1 MTFLMSPRL
10 RFTIKTIAV
19 SALLASASGQ
29 IVAQTVINTA
39 TGSVRPSEPV
49 TLNFANAE
57 IEAVARTMATITG
70 RNVVVDPRVKG
81 QLNLVTERA
90 VPPAA
95 AFQQFLAAL
104 RLQGFTVVETAGLYK
119 VVPEA
124 DAKLQG
130 GSVTVVQGSSGSAPA
145 GGQIV
150 TQIFK
155 LNFESAANL
164 VPVLR
169 PLISPNNTIN
179 VNPGNN
185 SLVITDYADNL
196 QRLARIIAA
205 MDVSNASDVEVIP
218 LRHAV
223 ATDLAPLVARL
234 IDGGSG
240 TGPAPAAGQGQADTS
255 FKTTLLAEPRS
266 NSLILRA
273 ANPARVAQVRAL
285 VAQLDQ
291 APAPGS
297 SASTGNIHVVYLKN
311 ADATKLATTLRAAM
325 AAMGTGASTSGSS
338 FGGTAAPSAPSAG
351 LSGGGTSGSMLSTG
365 TGLSGGLGS
374 TGSSA
379 GGLGGNSMGTSA
391 TNNNQPST
399 GGQIQA
405 DPTTN
410 SLIITAPEP
419 LYRQLRAVI
428 DQLDGRRAQVLVESL
443 IVEVTASKL
452 AEFGIQWQGILGKQ
466 GDGTIGVIGTNSGQA
481 GANILNITAAL
492 ATGTVSGLTGTG
504 GLGNG
509 MNIGLAPRI
518 NGQYYLGALANFLQN
533 SGDANVLS
541 TPNLMTLDNEE
552 ARIIIGDNVP
562 FVTGSYANSTGS
574 STVNP
579 FTTVERK
586 DVGLMLKVRPQIS
599 ENGTVKMSIYQ
610 EVSKIDRSTL
620 SNANGPTTSKRSIE
634 SNVVVDDGNIIVIGG
649 LLEDSYS
656 QGQDKVPVMGDL
668 PVVGGLFRSETRSR
682 NKTNLMVFL
691 RPVVVRDNATSEALM
706 TDRYEAIR
714 ALQQVTQPTSSVMM
728 NSVSGAPVLPA
739 LPERSV
745 MPAATPAAVPAT
757 PVVPTPMQQLAPSLP
772 PPQGG
777 GAATPAP
784 VSSNTAPAALQQTAA
799 AGAPPLYY
807 VNLGVFGE
815 DAAGRAAM
823 AKLHD
828 AALPLAV
835 QAVETNRGKATRV
848 RVGPYATEDAAQAA
862 AAQVRSSGLAP
873 NATVAAQPL

>member
-1 MTFLMSPRL
+1 MTSLLSPRL
-10 RFTIKTIAV
+10 RFTLKTIAA
-19 SALLASASGQ
+19 SALLTCASGQ
-29 IVAQTVINTA
+29 IAAQTAIH
-39 TGSVRPSEPV
+39 TGTSSVRPSEPV

-90 VPPAA
+90 VTPAA

-104 RLQGFTVVETAGLYK
+104 RLQGFTVVEAAGLYK

-130 GSVTVVQGSSGSAPA
+130 GSVSVVQGSAGSAPG

-155 LNFESAANL
+155 LNFENAANL

-196 QRLARIIAA
+196 QRLARIVAA

-218 LRHAV
+218 LKNAI
-223 ATDLAPLVARL
+223 ASDLAPLVARL

-240 TGPAPAAGQGQADTS
+240 TGAPAAAQGQTDTA
-255 FKTTLLAEPRS
+255 FKTTLIAEPRS

-297 SASTGNIHVVYLKN
+297 SAASGNIHVVYLKN

-325 AAMGTGASTSGSS
+325 ASMGGSNGNGGSAGGSSSAAPSTGLSTGGMLSTSGTSS
-338 FGGTAAPSAPSAG
+338 STSSNNSGLGAG
-351 LSGGGTSGSMLSTG
+351 NSSLGTSS
-365 TGLSGGLGS
+365 
-374 TGSSA
+374 
-379 GGLGGNSMGTSA
+379 

-419 LYRQLRAVI
+419 QYRQLRAVI
-428 DQLDGRRAQVLVESL
+428 DKLDGRRAQVLVESL
-443 IVEVTASKL
+443 IVEVSANKV
-452 AEFGIQWQGILGKQ
+452 AEFGIQWQGILGKN
-466 GDGTIGVIGTNSGQA
+466 GDGTVGVIGTNSAQA
-481 GANILNITAAL
+481 GANILGVTAAIASGSATSIATAANSLGKGLNL
-492 ATGTVSGLTGTG
+492 A
-504 GLGNG
+504 
-509 MNIGLAPRI
+509 LAPRI

-552 ARIIIGDNVP
+552 ARIIIGNNVP
-562 FVTGSYANSTGS
+562 FVTGSYANSSGTN
-574 STVNP
+574 TVNP

-599 ENGTVKMSIYQ
+599 ENGTVKMAIYQ
-610 EVSKIDRSTL
+610 EVSKIDTATL

-634 SNVVVDDGNIIVIGG
+634 SNVVVDDGSIIVIGG

-656 QGQDKVPVMGDL
+656 QGQDKVPVMGDI
-668 PVVGGLFRSETRSR
+668 PVLGNLFRSENRTR

-691 RPVVVRDNATSEALM
+691 RPIVVRDNATSDALM
-706 TDRYEAIR
+706 MDRYEAIR
-714 ALQQVTQPTSSVMM
+714 ALQQTTQPAPSVVMK
-728 NSVSGAPVLPA
+728 SVSGAPILPA
-739 LPERSV
+739 LPQRAE
-745 MPAATPAAVPAT
+745 PAAATPP
-757 PVVPTPMQQLAPSLP
+757 
-772 PPQGG
+772 
-777 GAATPAP
+777 
-784 VSSNTAPAALQQTAA
+784 
-799 AGAPPLYY
+799 
-807 VNLGVFGE
+807 
-815 DAAGRAAM
+815 
-823 AKLHD
+823 
-828 AALPLAV
+828 
-835 QAVETNRGKATRV
+835 
-848 RVGPYATEDAAQAA
+848 
-862 AAQVRSSGLAP
+862 
-873 NATVAAQPL
+873 AQPLASQPETTPR

>member
-1 MTFLMSPRL
+1 MTSLLSPRL
-10 RFTIKTIAV
+10 RFALKTIAA
-19 SALLASASGQ
+19 SALLAGGIGQ
-29 IVAQTVINTA
+29 ILAQTAIDTR

-90 VPPAA
+90 VTPAA

-104 RLQGFTVVETAGLYK
+104 RLQGFTVVEAAGLYK

-130 GSVTVVQGSSGSAPA
+130 GNVSVVQGSSGNAPS

-155 LNFESAANL
+155 LNFENAANL

-196 QRLARIIAA
+196 QRLARIVAA

-218 LRHAV
+218 LRNAI
-223 ATDLAPLVARL
+223 AADMAPLVARL
-234 IDGGSG
+234 IDGGS
-240 TGPAPAAGQGQADTS
+240 APAATPGQADTS
-255 FKTTLLAEPRS
+255 FKTTLIAEPRS

-285 VAQLDQ
+285 VDRLDQ
-291 APAPGS
+291 PPVPGS
-297 SASTGNIHVVYLKN
+297 SAASGNIHVVYLKN

-325 AAMGTGASTSGSS
+325 AAMGTGSATGAGGGGSPAA
-338 FGGTAAPSAPSAG
+338 AAPSTG
-351 LSGGGTSGSMLSTG
+351 LSGGGSSGNMLSTG
-365 TGLSGGLGS
+365 SGLSGSGSNSGLGS
-374 TGSSA
+374 GSSA
-379 GGLGGNSMGTSA
+379 MGTSA

-399 GGQIQA
+399 GGLIQA

-428 DQLDGRRAQVLVESL
+428 DKLDGRRAQVLVESL
-443 IVEVTASKL
+443 IVEVSANKV
-452 AEFGIQWQGILGKQ
+452 AEFGIQWQGLLGKQ
-466 GDGTIGVIGTNSGQA
+466 GDGTIGVIGSNSGQA
-481 GANILNITAAL
+481 GMNILNATAAL
-492 ATGTVSGLTGTG
+492 ATGNYTALTGNS

-509 MNIGLAPRI
+509 LNLALAPRI

-552 ARIIIGDNVP
+552 ARIIIGNNVP
-562 FVTGSYANSTGS
+562 FVTGSYANSSGS

-599 ENGTVKMSIYQ
+599 ENGTVKMAIYQ
-610 EVSKIDRSTL
+610 EVSKIDSATL

-634 SNVVVDDGNIIVIGG
+634 SNVVVDDGSIIVIGG

-668 PVVGGLFRSETRSR
+668 PVVGGLFRSENRSR

-691 RPVVVRDNATSEALM
+691 RPIVVRDAATSEALM
-706 TDRYEAIR
+706 ADRYEAIR
-714 ALQQVTQPTSSVMM
+714 ALQQTTQPPASVVMK
-728 NSVSGAPVLPA
+728 SVSGAPILPA
-739 LPERSV
+739 LPPRAE
-745 MPAATPAAVPAT
+745 PA
-757 PVVPTPMQQLAPSLP
+757 
-772 PPQGG
+772 GG
-777 GAATPAP
+777 
-784 VSSNTAPAALQQTAA
+784 TAPAQ
-799 AGAPPLYY
+799 
-807 VNLGVFGE
+807 
-815 DAAGRAAM
+815 
-823 AKLHD
+823 
-828 AALPLAV
+828 PLA
-835 QAVETNRGKATRV
+835 
-848 RVGPYATEDAAQAA
+848 
-862 AAQVRSSGLAP
+862 
-873 NATVAAQPL
+873 PLPPEASPR

>member
-1 MTFLMSPRL
+1 MNSIAFSAFLACL
-10 RFTIKTIAV
+10 
-19 SALLASASGQ
+19 SGQ
-29 IVAQTVINTA
+29 IHAQTAIG
-39 TGSVRPSEPV
+39 TGTSSVRAGEPV

-81 QLNLVTERA
+81 QLTLITERA
-90 VPPAA
+90 VPPMA

-104 RLQGFTVVETAGLYK
+104 RLQGFTVVESAGLYK

-130 GSVTVVQGSSGSAPA
+130 GSVSVSQGGATGGPA

-155 LNFESAANL
+155 LNFENAANL

-196 QRLARIIAA
+196 QRLARIVAA

-218 LRHAV
+218 LKNAI
-223 ATDLAPLVARL
+223 ASDLAPLVSRL
-234 IDGGSG
+234 IDGGSANG
-240 TGPAPAAGQGQADTS
+240 GAAAAAAPGQADTS
-255 FKTTLLAEPRS
+255 FKTTLIAEPRS

-297 SASTGNIHVVYLKN
+297 SAASGNIHVVYLKN

-325 AAMGTGASTSGSS
+325 AAMGGNNGGA
-338 FGGTAAPSAPSAG
+338 A
-351 LSGGGTSGSMLSTG
+351 SGGGGASAPAPSTGLSTGGMLSTNG
-365 TGLSGGLGS
+365 SSSSSSSTGGLGS
-374 TGSSA
+374 SA
-379 GGLGGNSMGTSA
+379 SAMGTSS

-419 LYRQLRAVI
+419 LYRQLRDVI
-428 DQLDGRRAQVLVESL
+428 DKLDGRRAQVLVESL
-443 IVEVTASKL
+443 IVEVSANKV
-452 AEFGIQWQGILGKQ
+452 AEFGIQWQGVLGKN
-466 GDGTIGVIGTNSGQA
+466 GDGTVGVIGTNSRQA
-481 GANILNITAAL
+481 GANILNVTAAL
-492 ATGTVSGLTGTG
+492 ASGSTTSIASAASSLGK
-504 GLGNG
+504 GLNLA
-509 MNIGLAPRI
+509 LAPRV

-552 ARIIIGDNVP
+552 ARIIIGNNVP

-599 ENGTVKMSIYQ
+599 ENGTVKMAIYQ
-610 EVSKIDRSTL
+610 EVSKIDTATL

-656 QGQDKVPVMGDL
+656 QGQDKVPVMGDI
-668 PVVGGLFRSETRSR
+668 PVLGNLFRSENRTR

-691 RPVVVRDNATSEALM
+691 RPIVVRDNATSDALM
-706 TDRYEAIR
+706 MDRYEAIR
-714 ALQQVTQPTSSVMM
+714 ALQQNTQPAPSVVMK
-728 NSVSGAPVLPA
+728 SVSGAPILPA
-739 LPERSV
+739 LPQRAE
-745 MPAATPAAVPAT
+745 P
-757 PVVPTPMQQLAPSLP
+757 
-772 PPQGG
+772 
-777 GAATPAP
+777 GAATVP
-784 VSSNTAPAALQQTAA
+784 
-799 AGAPPLYY
+799 
-807 VNLGVFGE
+807 
-815 DAAGRAAM
+815 
-823 AKLHD
+823 
-828 AALPLAV
+828 
-835 QAVETNRGKATRV
+835 
-848 RVGPYATEDAAQAA
+848 
-862 AAQVRSSGLAP
+862 
-873 NATVAAQPL
+873 AQPLAPLPAETSPR

>member
-1 MTFLMSPRL
+1 M
-10 RFTIKTIAV
+10 
-19 SALLASASGQ
+19 
-29 IVAQTVINTA
+29 NTG
-39 TGSVRPSEPV
+39 TGSVRQSEPV

-104 RLQGFTVVETAGLYK
+104 RLQGFTVVEAAGLYK

-130 GSVTVVQGSSGSAPA
+130 GSVSVVQGSSGSAPA

-155 LNFESAANL
+155 LNFENAANL

-196 QRLARIIAA
+196 QRLARIVAA

-218 LRHAV
+218 LRNAI
-223 ATDLAPLVARL
+223 ATDMAPLVARL
-234 IDGGSG
+234 IDGSG
-240 TGPAPAAGQGQADTS
+240 TAAAPAAGAAPGQADTS
-255 FKTTLLAEPRS
+255 FKTTLIAEPRS

-273 ANPARVAQVRAL
+273 ANPARVALVRSL
-285 VAQLDQ
+285 VERLDQ
-291 APAPGS
+291 PPAPGS
-297 SASTGNIHVVYLKN
+297 SAASGNIHVVYLKN

-325 AAMGTGASTSGSS
+325 AAMGTGGGAGASSAGS
-338 FGGTAAPSAPSAG
+338 TAPAPSGGG
-351 LSGGGTSGSMLSTG
+351 LSGN
-365 TGLSGGLGS
+365 
-374 TGSSA
+374 SA
-379 GGLGGNSMGTSA
+379 GGLSAGGGLSGSSTNTGLGMGSSMGSGTS
-391 TNNNQPST
+391 NEPST

-419 LYRQLRAVI
+419 QYRQLRAVI
-428 DQLDGRRAQVLVESL
+428 DKLDGRRAQVLVESL
-443 IVEVTASKL
+443 IVEVSANKL

-466 GDGTIGVIGTNSGQA
+466 GDGTVGVIGTNSGQA
-481 GANILNITAAL
+481 GANILGITAAL
-492 ATGTVSGLTGTG
+492 ASGNPAAIGSAVTGSNGLSQ
-504 GLGNG
+504 GLNLA
-509 MNIGLAPRI
+509 LAPRI

-552 ARIIIGDNVP
+552 AKIIIGDNVP
-562 FVTGSYANSTGS
+562 FVTGSYANTGNNN
-574 STVNP
+574 TVNP

-610 EVSKIDRSTL
+610 EVSKIDRATL
-620 SNANGPTTSKRSIE
+620 GSINGPTTSKRAIE
-634 SNVVVDDGNIIVIGG
+634 SNVVVDDGSIIVIGG

-656 QGQDKVPVMGDL
+656 QSQDKVPVMGDI
-668 PVVGGLFRSETRSR
+668 PVLGNLFKSENRSR

-691 RPVVVRDNATSEALM
+691 RPIVVRDNATSEALM
-706 TDRYEAIR
+706 IDRYEAIR
-714 ALQQVTQPTSSVMM
+714 ALQQATQPAPSTVMR
-728 NSVSGAPVLPA
+728 SVSGAPVLPA
-739 LPERSV
+739 LPPR
-745 MPAATPAAVPAT
+745 PDATGATAA
-757 PVVPTPMQQLAPSLP
+757 SLP
-772 PPQGG
+772 
-777 GAATPAP
+777 ASP
-784 VSSNTAPAALQQTAA
+784 VQP
-799 AGAPPLYY
+799 
-807 VNLGVFGE
+807 
-815 DAAGRAAM
+815 R
-823 AKLHD
+823 
-828 AALPLAV
+828 LP
-835 QAVETNRGKATRV
+835 
-848 RVGPYATEDAAQAA
+848 
-862 AAQVRSSGLAP
+862 
-873 NATVAAQPL
+873 

>member
-1 MTFLMSPRL
+1 MTLLFAPRL
-10 RFTIKTIAV
+10 RFTLKTIA
-19 SALLASASGQ
+19 ASAILACATGQ
-29 IVAQTVINTA
+29 ISAQTAVDTR

-90 VPPAA
+90 VTPAA

-104 RLQGFTVVETAGLYK
+104 RLQGFTVVEAAGLYK

-130 GSVTVVQGSSGSAPA
+130 GSVSVVQGNAGSAPG

-155 LNFESAANL
+155 LNFENAANL

-196 QRLARIIAA
+196 QRLARIVAA

-218 LRHAV
+218 LKNAI
-223 ATDLAPLVARL
+223 ASDLAPLVSRL
-234 IDGGSG
+234 IDGGSANG
-240 TGPAPAAGQGQADTS
+240 GAAAAAAPGQADTS
-255 FKTTLLAEPRS
+255 FKTTLIAEPRS

-297 SASTGNIHVVYLKN
+297 SAASGNIHVVYLKN

-325 AAMGTGASTSGSS
+325 AAMGGNNGGA
-338 FGGTAAPSAPSAG
+338 A
-351 LSGGGTSGSMLSTG
+351 SGGGGASAPAPSTGLSTGGMLSTNG
-365 TGLSGGLGS
+365 SSSSSSSTGGLGS
-374 TGSSA
+374 SA
-379 GGLGGNSMGTSA
+379 SAMGTSS

-419 LYRQLRAVI
+419 LYRQLRDVI
-428 DQLDGRRAQVLVESL
+428 DKLDGRRAQVLVESL
-443 IVEVTASKL
+443 IVEVSANKV
-452 AEFGIQWQGILGKQ
+452 AEFGIQWQGVLGKN
-466 GDGTIGVIGTNSGQA
+466 GDGTVGVIGTNSGQA
-481 GANILNITAAL
+481 GANILNVTAAL
-492 ATGTVSGLTGTG
+492 ASGSTTSIASAASSLGK
-504 GLGNG
+504 GLNLA
-509 MNIGLAPRI
+509 LAPRV

-552 ARIIIGDNVP
+552 ARIIIGNNVP

-599 ENGTVKMSIYQ
+599 ENGTVKMAIYQ
-610 EVSKIDRSTL
+610 EVSKIDTATL

-656 QGQDKVPVMGDL
+656 QGQDKVPVMGDI
-668 PVVGGLFRSETRSR
+668 PVLGNLFRSENRTR

-691 RPVVVRDNATSEALM
+691 RPIVVRDNATSDALM
-706 TDRYEAIR
+706 MDRYEAIR
-714 ALQQVTQPTSSVMM
+714 ALQQTTQPAPSVVMK
-728 NSVSGAPVLPA
+728 SVSGAPILPA
-739 LPERSV
+739 LPQRAE
-745 MPAATPAAVPAT
+745 P
-757 PVVPTPMQQLAPSLP
+757 
-772 PPQGG
+772 
-777 GAATPAP
+777 GAATVP
-784 VSSNTAPAALQQTAA
+784 
-799 AGAPPLYY
+799 
-807 VNLGVFGE
+807 
-815 DAAGRAAM
+815 
-823 AKLHD
+823 
-828 AALPLAV
+828 
-835 QAVETNRGKATRV
+835 
-848 RVGPYATEDAAQAA
+848 
-862 AAQVRSSGLAP
+862 
-873 NATVAAQPL
+873 AQPLAPLPAETSPR

>member
-1 MTFLMSPRL
+1 MNSLLSPRL
-10 RFTIKTIAV
+10 GFALKAIAA
-19 SALLASASGQ
+19 SALLACASNQ
-29 IVAQTVINTA
+29 LAAQTAIDTS
-39 TGSVRPSEPV
+39 TGSVRAGEPV

-81 QLNLVTERA
+81 QVNLVTERA
-90 VPPAA
+90 VTPAA

-104 RLQGFTVVETAGLYK
+104 RLQGFTVVEAAGLYK

-130 GSVTVVQGSSGSAPA
+130 GSVSVVQGSSGSAPG

-196 QRLARIIAA
+196 QRLARIVAA

-218 LRHAV
+218 LRNAV

-240 TGPAPAAGQGQADTS
+240 SAPVAAQGQADTS
-255 FKTTLLAEPRS
+255 FKTTLIAEPRS
-266 NSLILRA
+266 NALILRA

-325 AAMGTGASTSGSS
+325 AAMGGPGNTGGGSAGASAAP
-338 FGGTAAPSAPSAG
+338 AAPSGG
-351 LSGGGTSGSMLSTG
+351 LGGGGGTSGNMLSTG
-365 TGLSGGLGS
+365 SGLSGGSG
-374 TGSSA
+374 
-379 GGLGGNSMGTSA
+379 GGLGTGSNGMGTSS

-428 DQLDGRRAQVLVESL
+428 DKLDGRRAQVLVESL
-443 IVEVTASKL
+443 IVEVAANKV
-452 AEFGIQWQGILGKQ
+452 AQFGIQWQGILGKQ
-466 GDGTIGVIGTNSGQA
+466 GDGTVGVIGTNSGAA
-481 GANILNITAAL
+481 GANILGITAAL
-492 ATGTVSGLTGTG
+492 ASGSTSSIATAASGLGG
-504 GLGNG
+504 GLNLA
-509 MNIGLAPRI
+509 LAPRI

-552 ARIIIGDNVP
+552 ARILIGDNVP
-562 FVTGSYANSTGS
+562 FVTGSYANTGNNG
-574 STVNP
+574 TVNP
-579 FTTVERK
+579 FNTVERK

-599 ENGTVKMSIYQ
+599 ENGTVKMAIYQ
-610 EVSKIDRSTL
+610 EISKIDRSTL
-620 SNANGPTTSKRSIE
+620 SNATGPTTSKRAVE
-634 SNVVVDDGNIIVIGG
+634 SNVVVDDGSIIVIGG
-649 LLEDSYS
+649 LLEDTYS
-656 QGQDKVPVMGDL
+656 QGEDKVPVMGDL
-668 PVVGGLFRSETRSR
+668 PLVGNLFKSENRSR
-682 NKTNLMVFL
+682 RKTNLMIFL
-691 RPVVVRDNATSEALM
+691 RPIVVRDNATSDALVV
-706 TDRYEAIR
+706 DRYEAIR
-714 ALQQVTQPTSSVMM
+714 ALQQATQPAPSTVM
-728 NSVSGAPVLPA
+728 NSVSGAPILPA
-739 LPERSV
+739 LPDRAPSV
-745 MPAATPAAVPAT
+745 ASPMPVQPAA
-757 PVVPTPMQQLAPSLP
+757 
-772 PPQGG
+772 
-777 GAATPAP
+777 PAP
-784 VSSNTAPAALQQTAA
+784 VPLQQLTPVAPPQPAPGTAPQSSAPAEQNAPAAQAQVPA
-799 AGAPPLYY
+799 PLYY
-807 VNLGVFGE
+807 VNVGMFGK
-815 DAAGRAAM
+815 DAESHSAM
-823 AKLHD
+823 AKLRSS
-828 AALPLAV
+828 ALPLSI
-835 QAVETNRGKATRV
+835 QAIDTNRGTLTRV
-848 RVGPYATEDAAQAA
+848 RVGPYKSEDAANAA
-862 AAQVRSSGLAP
+862 AATVRKLAL
-873 NATVAAQPL
+873 NATVATQAL

>member
-1 MTFLMSPRL
+1 MTSLFSPPL
-10 RFTIKTIAV
+10 RFTIKTIAA
-19 SALLASASGQ
+19 SALLISASGQ
-29 IVAQTVINTA
+29 IVAQTAVG
-39 TGSVRPSEPV
+39 TGTSSVRPSEPV

-104 RLQGFTVVETAGLYK
+104 RLQGFTVVESAGLYK

-130 GSVTVVQGSSGSAPA
+130 GSVSVVQGSAGTAPS

-196 QRLARIIAA
+196 QRLARIVAA

-218 LRHAV
+218 LQNAI
-223 ATDLAPLVARL
+223 ASDLAPLVTRL

-240 TGPAPAAGQGQADTS
+240 NGGGTAAPAPGQADTS
-255 FKTTLLAEPRS
+255 FRTTLIAEPRS

-273 ANPARVAQVRAL
+273 ANRARVVQVRAL

-291 APAPGS
+291 APAPGT
-297 SASTGNIHVVYLKN
+297 SAANGNIHVVYLKN
-311 ADATKLATTLRAAM
+311 ADATKLAVTLRAAM
-325 AAMGTGASTSGSS
+325 AAMGNSGSGGASTGGSS
-338 FGGTAAPSAPSAG
+338 SASTVNTG
-351 LSGGGTSGSMLSTG
+351 LSTG
-365 TGLSGGLGS
+365 GSLSSSSSSSSNSGLG
-374 TGSSA
+374 A
-379 GGLGGNSMGTSA
+379 GSMGTSS

-410 SLIITAPEP
+410 SLIITAPDP
-419 LYRQLRAVI
+419 QYRQLRAVI
-428 DQLDGRRAQVLVESL
+428 DKLDGRRAQVLVESL
-443 IVEVTASKL
+443 IVEVSANKV
-452 AEFGIQWQGILGKQ
+452 ADFGIQWQGVLGKN
-466 GDGTIGVIGTNSGQA
+466 GDGTVGVIGTNSGTA
-481 GANILNITAAL
+481 GANILGITAAIASGN
-492 ATGTVSGLTGTG
+492 ATSIASAASSLGG
-504 GLGNG
+504 GLNVA
-509 MNIGLAPRI
+509 LAPRI

-552 ARIIIGDNVP
+552 ARIIIGSNVP
-562 FVTGSYANSTGS
+562 FVTGSYANTGGNS
-574 STVNP
+574 GAVNP

-599 ENGTVKMSIYQ
+599 ENGTVKMAIYQ
-610 EVSKIDRSTL
+610 EVSKIDDATRKD
-620 SNANGPTTSKRSIE
+620 ANGPTTSKRSIE

-656 QGQDKVPVMGDL
+656 QAEDKVPLMGDI
-668 PVVGGLFRSETRSR
+668 PVLGNLFRSENRSR
-682 NKTNLMVFL
+682 RKTNLMVFL
-691 RPVVVRDNATSEALM
+691 RPIVVRDNATSDALM
-706 TDRYEAIR
+706 TDRYDAIR
-714 ALQQVTQPTSSVMM
+714 ALQQATQPPQRTML

-739 LPERSV
+739 LPPRSE
-745 MPAATPAAVPAT
+745 PLPSTL
-757 PVVPTPMQQLAPSLP
+757 VVPLPASSLSPAPSP
-772 PPQGG
+772 D
-777 GAATPAP
+777 AMAPAP
-784 VSSNTAPAALQQTAA
+784 QT
-799 AGAPPLYY
+799 
-807 VNLGVFGE
+807 
-815 DAAGRAAM
+815 R
-823 AKLHD
+823 
-828 AALPLAV
+828 
-835 QAVETNRGKATRV
+835 
-848 RVGPYATEDAAQAA
+848 
-862 AAQVRSSGLAP
+862 
-873 NATVAAQPL
+873 

>member
-1 MTFLMSPRL
+1 MNSLLSPRL
-10 RFTIKTIAV
+10 AFTIKTVAA
-19 SALLASASGQ
+19 SALLASASSQ
-29 IVAQTVINTA
+29 LQAQTA
-39 TGSVRPSEPV
+39 GSGGSASVRPSEPV

-57 IEAVARTMATITG
+57 IEAVARTLATITG
-70 RNVVVDPRVKG
+70 KNVVVDPRVRG
-81 QLNLVTERA
+81 QINLVTDRP
-90 VPPAA
+90 VQPAA

-104 RLQGFTVVETAGLYK
+104 RLQGFTVVESAGLYK

-124 DAKLQG
+124 DAKLQS
-130 GSVTVVQGSSGSAPA
+130 GSVSVVQGSSGSAPA

-155 LNFESAANL
+155 LNFETAANL

-196 QRLARIIAA
+196 QRLARIVAA
-205 MDVSNASDVEVIP
+205 MDVSNASDVEIIP
-218 LRHAV
+218 LRNAV
-223 ATDLAPLVARL
+223 ASDLAPLVARL
-234 IDGGSG
+234 IDGGNGNSPSG
-240 TGPAPAAGQGQADTS
+240 APAVPGQADTS
-255 FKTTLLAEPRS
+255 FKTALLADPRS

-297 SASTGNIHVVYLKN
+297 SAANGNIHVVYLKN
-311 ADATKLATTLRAAM
+311 ANATQLATTLRAAM
-325 AAMGTGASTSGSS
+325 AAMGAGSCGTNSST
-338 FGGTAAPSAPSAG
+338 GGTLSATTANTSQGTGLGGG
-351 LSGGGTSGSMLSTG
+351 LSGGNSLSNNGSGGNM
-365 TGLSGGLGS
+365 GLGS
-374 TGSSA
+374 SA
-379 GGLGGNSMGTSA
+379 SMGTSS

-419 LYRQLRAVI
+419 LYRQLRTVI
-428 DQLDGRRAQVLVESL
+428 DKLDGRRAQVLVESL
-443 IVEVTASKL
+443 IVEVTANKL
-452 AEFGIQWQGILGKQ
+452 AEFGIQWQGVLGKN
-466 GDGTIGVIGTNSGQA
+466 GDGTVGVIGTNSGQA
-481 GANILNITAAL
+481 GMNILNATAAL
-492 ATGTVSGLTGTG
+492 ATGNYASLAGSS

-509 MNIGLAPRI
+509 MNLALAPRI

-552 ARIIIGDNVP
+552 ARIIIGNNVP

-599 ENGTVKMSIYQ
+599 ENGTVKMAIYQ
-610 EVSKIDRSTL
+610 EVSKIDPATL
-620 SNANGPTTSKRSIE
+620 SNVNGPTTSKRSIE
-634 SNVVVDDGNIIVIGG
+634 SNVVVDDGSIIVIGG

-656 QGQDKVPVMGDL
+656 QGQDKVPLLGDI
-668 PVVGGLFRSETRSR
+668 PAVGALFRSENRTR

-691 RPVVVRDNATSEALM
+691 RPIVVRDNATSEALVL
-706 TDRYEAIR
+706 DRYEAIR
-714 ALQQVTQPTSSVMM
+714 ALQQATQPPASAVM
-728 NSVSGAPVLPA
+728 NSVSGAPVLPP
-739 LPERSV
+739 LQQQGMR
-745 MPAATPAAVPAT
+745 
-757 PVVPTPMQQLAPSLP
+757 PTMAPLI
-772 PPQGG
+772 
-777 GAATPAP
+777 
-784 VSSNTAPAALQQTAA
+784 APAAPAA
-799 AGAPPLYY
+799 P
-807 VNLGVFGE
+807 
-815 DAAGRAAM
+815 
-823 AKLHD
+823 
-828 AALPLAV
+828 
-835 QAVETNRGKATRV
+835 
-848 RVGPYATEDAAQAA
+848 
-862 AAQVRSSGLAP
+862 
-873 NATVAAQPL
+873 QPQ

>member
-1 MTFLMSPRL
+1 MTHSTSSLSPHL
-10 RFTIKTIAV
+10 QFAV
-19 SALLASASGQ
+19 TSITLAAMLLTSSPLAL
-29 IVAQTVINTA
+29 AQTAVG
-39 TGSVRPSEPV
+39 TGTSSVRGNEPV

-81 QLNLVTERA
+81 QLTLITERA
-90 VPPAA
+90 VPPSA

-104 RLQGFTVVETAGLYK
+104 RLQGFTVVESAGLYK

-130 GSVTVVQGSSGSAPA
+130 GSVGVSESGSARGTPG

-155 LNFESAANL
+155 LNYENAGNL

-196 QRLARIIAA
+196 QRLGRIIAA
-205 MDVSNASDVEVIP
+205 MDVSNASDVEIIP
-218 LRHAV
+218 LRNAL
-223 ATDLAPLVARL
+223 AADLAPLVARL

-240 TGPAPAAGQGQADTS
+240 AAPAAAQGQTDTS

-273 ANPARVAQVRAL
+273 ANPARVAMVRAL
-285 VAQLDQ
+285 VDKLDQ
-291 APAPGS
+291 PPVPGS
-297 SASTGNIHVVYLKN
+297 SAASGNIHVVYLKN
-311 ADATKLATTLRAAM
+311 ADATKLAVTLRAAM
-325 AAMGTGASTSGSS
+325 ASMGGNTTGGASASTPAISGGSS
-338 FGGTAAPSAPSAG
+338 SSSSLSGGSNSGG
-351 LSGGGTSGSMLSTG
+351 LSGTSSSSTN
-365 TGLSGGLGS
+365 SGGLGS
-374 TGSSA
+374 STGMGAGSGMGSS
-379 GGLGGNSMGTSA
+379 NS
-391 TNNNQPST
+391 NQPST
-399 GGQIQA
+399 GGLIQA

-419 LYRQLRAVI
+419 LFRQLRSVI

-443 IVEVTASKL
+443 IVEVSASKL
-452 AEFGIQWQGILGKQ
+452 AEFGIQWQGVLGKQ
-466 GDGTIGVIGTNSGQA
+466 GDGTVGVIGTNSGQV
-481 GANILNITAAL
+481 GANIINATAAL
-492 ATGTVSGLTGTG
+492 ASGNASSISTAAQSLGA
-504 GLGNG
+504 GLNLA
-509 MNIGLAPRI
+509 LAPRI

-552 ARIIIGDNVP
+552 ARIVIGDNVP
-562 FVTGSYANSTGS
+562 FPTGSYANTGGS
-574 STVNP
+574 NTVNP

-610 EVSKIDRSTL
+610 EVSKVNTSTL
-620 SNANGPTTSKRSIE
+620 SSVNGPTTSKRSIE

-691 RPVVVRDNATSEALM
+691 RPVVVRDAATSDTLM
-706 TDRYEAIR
+706 ADRYEAIR
-714 ALQQVTQPTSSVMM
+714 ALQQVVQPEKSVVMR
-728 NSVSGAPVLPA
+728 SVTGAPVLPA
-739 LPERSV
+739 LPPRNGPGA
-745 MPAATPAAVPAT
+745 PAQPVPPAVPPVPMQDLTAPQPAT
-757 PVVPTPMQQLAPSLP
+757 PRTTPSGVPVSAI
-772 PPQGG
+772 
-777 GAATPAP
+777 PAP
-784 VSSNTAPAALQQTAA
+784 ATAPV
-799 AGAPPLYY
+799 YY
-807 VNLGVFGE
+807 VRAGVFG
-815 DAAGRAAM
+815 DDTASQAAL
-823 AKLHD
+823 AKLRTS
-828 AALPLAV
+828 ALPITEQPV
-835 QAVETNRGKATRV
+835 DTSQGPRTSV
-848 RVGPYATEDAAQAA
+848 RVGPYQNEASAEAA
-862 AAQVRSSGLAP
+862 AAMVRQLAP
-873 NATVAAQPL
+873 GATVTRQTL